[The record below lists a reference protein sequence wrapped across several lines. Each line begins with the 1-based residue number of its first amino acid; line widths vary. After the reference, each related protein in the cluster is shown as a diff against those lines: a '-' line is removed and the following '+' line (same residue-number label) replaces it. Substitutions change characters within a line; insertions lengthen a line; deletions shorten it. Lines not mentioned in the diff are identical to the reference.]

1 MNRAF
6 ACRILQCAALCLAA
20 MFAPLTSHA
29 QDYPSRPVK
38 IVVPGA
44 AGDASDI
51 IARLVAQKLTERIG
65 QQFVVENRAGAG
77 GIVGSEA
84 VAKSPA
90 DGYTLILAHAGSHG
104 INAAVYSNLPY
115 DPQRDFTP
123 ISLVAKAPNIFVVN
137 PDVPARNVQE
147 FIAYAKTVP
156 GKLNFASGGRGTSAH
171 LSAELLNSMAGLKL
185 VHVPYKGATP
195 AITDVIAGHAQ
206 LFIGNMPPTLPH
218 IQSGKL
224 RALAVTSTN
233 RWPDL
238 PDVPTMA
245 ESGLPGYETV
255 AWFALLAPAGLPA
268 PIAQRL
274 SSETAAAMK
283 TPEVRAQLRKQ
294 GMEAIGSTGPELAS
308 FIATDIARWK
318 KVAAESG
325 TKLD

>member
-1 MNRAF
+1 
-6 ACRILQCAALCLAA
+6 LVCLAGLA
-20 MFAPLTSHA
+20 APMPSHA
-29 QDYPSRPVK
+29 QDYPSHPVK
-38 IVVPGA
+38 IIVPGA

-51 IARLVAQKLTERIG
+51 VARLVAQKLSERMG

-77 GIVGSEA
+77 GIVGSEV
-84 VAKSPA
+84 VAKSPP
-90 DGYTLILAHAGSHG
+90 DGYTLILAHTASHG

-115 DPQRDFTP
+115 DPQKDFTP
-123 ISLVAKAPNIFVVN
+123 LSLVARAPNLFVVS
-137 PDVPARNVQE
+137 PEVPARTVQE

-171 LSAELLNSMAGLKL
+171 LSAELLSTMAGLNL

-195 AITDVIAGHAQ
+195 ALTDVIAGHAQ
-206 LFIGNMPPTLPH
+206 LFIGNMPPALPH
-218 IQSGKL
+218 VQAGKL
-224 RALAVTSTN
+224 RALAVTSAN

-255 AWFALLAPAGLPA
+255 AWFALLGPAGLPA
-268 PIAQRL
+268 SIAQRL
-274 SSETAAAMK
+274 STETAAAMK
-283 TPEVRAQLRKQ
+283 GADVRAMLRKQ
-294 GMEAIGSTGPELAS
+294 GMEAIGSSAPELAA
-308 FIATDIARWK
+308 FMATDIARWK